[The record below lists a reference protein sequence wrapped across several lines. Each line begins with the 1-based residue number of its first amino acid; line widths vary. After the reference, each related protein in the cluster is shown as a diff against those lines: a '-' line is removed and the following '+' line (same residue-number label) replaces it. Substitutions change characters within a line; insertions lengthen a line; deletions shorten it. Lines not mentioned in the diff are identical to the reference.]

1 MLNDPL
7 SHGLW
12 EATAPPAPPTSPLK
26 GQVRADVA
34 VVGCGYTGL
43 SAALRLAESGAKV
56 VALEAVEIGFGG
68 AGRNVGLVNAGMWV
82 MPREF
87 PKALGAD
94 YGERALTLLGGAPAL
109 VWETIKK
116 HAIDCDPV
124 RSGTLQCAVGAKGLA
139 EIEERARQWG
149 ERGAP
154 VGVLSAAET
163 AKRIGSDVYA
173 GALLDLRAGTIQP
186 LAHARGLARAAIA
199 AGAAIATRSAVRAAE
214 RTGGAWRLTTEGG
227 TIEAD
232 WVAVATDAYG
242 NAPWPQG
249 RREQV
254 HLPYFNFATPPLS
267 AELQASILPGREGC
281 WDTKTI
287 LSSFRFD
294 RAGRL
299 VFGSVGALRGTGL
312 AVHRAWAKRV
322 LPRFFPNI
330 GRIEFEYQWY
340 GMIGM
345 TDNALPRFHRLAD
358 KVVTFCGYNGRG
370 IGTGTV
376 FGRVLADHILGR
388 ISERDLPLPVTEP
401 DAPLLPTL
409 REAYYEAGAQVAH
422 GLGGWL

>member
-1 MLNDPL
+1 MQNDPL

-12 EATAPPAPPTSPLK
+12 ETTAPPAPPTSPLN
-26 GQVRADVA
+26 GRIRADVA

-43 SAALRLAESGAKV
+43 SAALRLAELGAKV

-94 YGERALTLLGGAPAL
+94 YGERALTLLGDAPGL
-109 VWETIKK
+109 VWETIAK

-124 RSGTLQCAVGAKGLA
+124 RNGTLQCAVGASGLA

-154 VGVLSAAET
+154 VRVLTAAEA
-163 AKRIGSDVYA
+163 AKRIGSVAYA
-173 GALLDLRAGTIQP
+173 GALLDQRAGTIQP
-186 LAHARGLARAAIA
+186 LAYARGLARAAIA
-199 AGAAIATRSAVRAAE
+199 AGVEICTRSAVRAAE
-214 RTGGAWRLTTEGG
+214 RTGGAWLLTTGG
-227 TIEAD
+227 GAVEAD

-242 NAPWPQG
+242 GAPWPRG

-267 AELQASILPGREGC
+267 ADLQASILPGREGC

-312 AVHRAWAKRV
+312 LIHRAWAKRA
-322 LPRFFPNI
+322 LRKIFPNI
-330 GRIEFEYQWY
+330 GRIEFEQQWF

-358 KVVTFCGYNGRG
+358 RVVTVCGYNGRG
-370 IGTGTV
+370 IGPGTA
-376 FGRVLADHILGR
+376 FGRVLADHMLGLVP
-388 ISERDLPLPVTEP
+388 EKELPLPVTEP

-409 REAYYEAGAQVAH
+409 KEAYYEAGAQVAH

>member
-1 MLNDPL
+1 MQNDPL

-12 EATAPPAPPTSPLK
+12 ETTAPPATPTSPLN
-26 GQVRADVA
+26 GQIRADVA
-34 VVGCGYTGL
+34 VIGCGYTGL

-94 YGERALTLLGGAPAL
+94 YGERALTLLGDAPAL
-109 VWETIKK
+109 VWEIIKK

-124 RSGTLQCAVGAKGLA
+124 RNGTLQCAVGASGLA

-154 VGVLSAAET
+154 VRVLSAPEA
-163 AKRIGSDVYA
+163 AKRIGSDTYA

-186 LAHARGLARAAIA
+186 LAYARGLARAAIA
-199 AGAAIATRSAVRAAE
+199 AGAAIHTHSAVRAAE
-214 RTGGAWRLTTEGG
+214 RTGARWLLTTGG
-227 TIEAD
+227 GAVEAD

-242 NAPWPQG
+242 GAPWPQG

-254 HLPYFNFATPPLS
+254 HLPYFNFATTPLS
-267 AELQASILPGREGC
+267 ADLQASILPGREGC

-312 AVHRAWAKRV
+312 AIHRAWSKRA
-322 LPRFFPNI
+322 LRKIFPGI
-330 GRIEFEYQWY
+330 GRIEFEQQWF

-358 KVVTFCGYNGRG
+358 HVVTVCGYNGRG
-370 IGTGTV
+370 IGPGTA
-376 FGRVLADHILGR
+376 FGRVLADHVLGL
-388 ISERDLPLPVTEP
+388 IPDKDLPLPVTEP
-401 DAPLLPTL
+401 DAPLLPML
-409 REAYYEAGAQVAH
+409 KEAYYEAGAQVAH
-422 GLGGWL
+422 GFGGWL